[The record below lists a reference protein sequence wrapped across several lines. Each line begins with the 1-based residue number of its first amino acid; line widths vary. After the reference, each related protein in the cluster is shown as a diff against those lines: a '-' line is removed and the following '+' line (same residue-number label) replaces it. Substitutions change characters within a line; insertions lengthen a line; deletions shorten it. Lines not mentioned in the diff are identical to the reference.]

1 MPQGFFSGGCTTP
14 KRPHYAHGKSRRAH
28 PNRLE
33 LKKYCRWCKKHPPH
47 RETKWRPRVVALTA
61 RAPDS
66 KSGGWGFES
75 LHPCHFVRGREAMGI
90 VTRIREFV
98 QEVLA
103 EFRKV
108 TWPSRQELINSTTI
122 VIVVTVVLAF
132 FLGGVDIALSK
143 VVERILR

>member
-1 MPQGFFSGGCTTP
+1 
-14 KRPHYAHGKSRRAH
+14 
-28 PNRLE
+28 
-33 LKKYCRWCKKHPPH
+33 
-47 RETKWRPRVVALTA
+47 
-61 RAPDS
+61 
-66 KSGGWGFES
+66 
-75 LHPCHFVRGREAMGI
+75 MGI

-108 TWPSRQELINSTTI
+108 TWPGRQELINSTTI

>member
-1 MPQGFFSGGCTTP
+1 MGF
-14 KRPHYAHGKSRRAH
+14 
-28 PNRLE
+28 
-33 LKKYCRWCKKHPPH
+33 
-47 RETKWRPRVVALTA
+47 
-61 RAPDS
+61 
-66 KSGGWGFES
+66 
-75 LHPCHFVRGREAMGI
+75 
-90 VTRIREFV
+90 VTRLREFV

-132 FLGGVDIALSK
+132 FLGGVDIALAR

>member
-1 MPQGFFSGGCTTP
+1 MG
-14 KRPHYAHGKSRRAH
+14 
-28 PNRLE
+28 
-33 LKKYCRWCKKHPPH
+33 
-47 RETKWRPRVVALTA
+47 ALT
-61 RAPDS
+61 R
-66 KSGGWGFES
+66 
-75 LHPCHFVRGREAMGI
+75 V
-90 VTRIREFV
+90 REFV